1 MFLNIMLQF
10 IFIPSLLHEKCLLE
24 RYYDV
29 IGYSCVLLFLPV
41 GQMIKIAIAKRL
53 VSR

>member
-1 MFLNIMLQF
+1 MFLTITLQL

-29 IGYSCVLLFLPV
+29 IGYSCVLLFLPLE
-41 GQMIKIAIAKRL
+41 QMIKIPIAKHS